1 MVAHIVATEVLT
13 ELERV
18 VAVRPGEV
26 IDELV
31 LRDVTALRECMGGIV
46 RIREAKV
53 VDARI
58 LVKDL
63 SERER
68 SQSRR
73 PLRELRHVVAQR

>member
-1 MVAHIVATEVLT
+1 MVAHIVAAEIFA
-13 ELERV
+13 EPERV

-31 LRDVTALRECMGGIV
+31 LRDVAALREGMGGVV
-46 RIREAKV
+46 RVREAEV

-58 LVKDL
+58 LVEGLRKW
-63 SERER
+63 ER

-73 PLRELRHVVAQR
+73 SLRELRHIVAQ